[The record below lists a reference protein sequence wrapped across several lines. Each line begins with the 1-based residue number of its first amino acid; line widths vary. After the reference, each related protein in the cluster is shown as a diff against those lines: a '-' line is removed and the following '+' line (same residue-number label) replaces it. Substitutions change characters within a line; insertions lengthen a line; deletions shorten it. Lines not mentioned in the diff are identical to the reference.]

1 MLRLFTYL
9 FFICLGCT
17 TEIVFTAFSNLY
29 LNEPFCNEP
38 LWSLTGK
45 TYVWMMPIYAII
57 PLGMSIVYPLVK
69 HLPLF
74 VRLSIYV
81 FCIYVIEFVAG
92 FGLAQITGK
101 CPWEYT
107 AGWHFMGYIRL
118 DYFPAWLLFVYIV
131 ETLFIFLQKL
141 KME

>member
-1 MLRLFTYL
+1 MFRLFPYL

-17 TEIVFTAFSNLY
+17 TEIVFTAFTNLY

-57 PLGMSIVYPLVK
+57 PLGFSLLYPLVK

-74 VRLSIYV
+74 VRLLIYT
-81 FCIYVIEFVAG
+81 FGIYVIEFVAG

-107 AGWHFMGYIRL
+107 TGWHFMGYIRL
-118 DYFPAWLLFVYIV
+118 DYFPAWLFFVYIV
-131 ETLFIFLQKL
+131 ETLSVFVEKL
-141 KME
+141 KVE